1 MKVFIRGVFLLICVL
16 SLLGCSRKKNTF
28 LNRNWHAV
36 TAEYNTLYNGN
47 LALELGKQ
55 ELSDNY
61 FDNYWAILPVERMQL
76 SEDVMLP
83 GYTTNPNFERAEEKA
98 VKAIQRHSMLI
109 DGSEKNPQI
118 DEAYLLLGKAR
129 YYDQRFVPALE
140 AFNYIL
146 HKYPLSSTITEARI
160 WREKANIRLEFHEV
174 AIENLKEILE
184 QDELKEHDLSHAS
197 AMLAQAYIDLGQI
210 DSALVHIKTASEFT
224 DDNTEKGRY
233 LFIKGQLYDYLGKKD
248 SANLA
253 FDEVIDLNRRSP
265 RIYYINAHIA
275 KLNNLGLAGENQA
288 EVLEVLESLADD
300 RENRPFL
307 DKIYFQLGD
316 YHLREDS
323 TDLAIDYYNRSLR
336 QLSNDSYLNS
346 LNYQTLGN
354 IYFDAANY
362 QLAGTYYD
370 STLSRLSENSR
381 DYRLVRK
388 KRENLEDVIYYENI
402 AAENDSILHLVS
414 LSPEDRLAYFTSYT
428 DTLKDEARA
437 ALLDAANDQ
446 GNQPDGFFDAQ
457 RPGIPG
463 VPDPSNS
470 FYFYNPTTVAY
481 GKEEFFRL
489 WGNRELTDNWRYGGT
504 NNPLAPEGELILN
517 EELLFENNP
526 IYDPETYI
534 NQIPDD
540 PDDLA
545 DLAKDRNFAY
555 YQLGIIYGE
564 KFNRNDLAIDRL
576 EALLAYS
583 PEERLVLPAKYQLY
597 KLYQEEGV
605 TVRAESLKNDI
616 LHQYPDTRYAS
627 IIRDPSA
634 SLTDENSPESVYAE
648 VYGLFEAQKYEEV
661 IHQSTEAAS
670 LFTGEEIVP
679 KFELLKAM
687 ALGRLMGF
695 EEYKEA
701 LSYVALN
708 YPQSEEGKRAQLLYN
723 TALPELA
730 DKSFL
735 QDSIG
740 DTYKLIFPVRRAE
753 ASRLQTLQEE
763 IGELVKTT
771 ENSGLDFSSDIYD
784 PQEVFVVVHGFQSR
798 EMASRFAEQLPQE
811 EGQEIPFF
819 TISSPNYRVV
829 QIHKNKE
836 AYLNSFNQLPVE

>member
-1 MKVFIRGVFLLICVL
+1 MKVFIKGVFLLICVL

-109 DGSEKNPQI
+109 AGSEKNPQI

-146 HKYPLSSTITEARI
+146 HKYPLSNTITEARI

-184 QDELKEHDLSHAS
+184 QEELKEQDLSHAS
-197 AMLAQAYIDLGQI
+197 AMLAQAYIELGQV
-210 DSALVHIKTASEFT
+210 DSALGHIKTASEYT
-224 DDNTEKGRY
+224 DDNSEKGRY

-253 FDEVIDLNRRSP
+253 FDEVIDLHRRSP

-275 KLNNLGLAGENQA
+275 KLNNLDFEGENKA
-288 EVLEVLESLADD
+288 ATLEVLEDLAEE

-316 YHLREDS
+316 YHLRADS
-323 TDLAIDYYNRSLR
+323 TELAIDYYNRSLR
-336 QLSNDSYLNS
+336 QLSDDTYLKS

-362 QLAGTYYD
+362 QLAGAYYD
-370 STLSRLSENSR
+370 STLSKLAENSR
-381 DYRLVRK
+381 EYRLVRK
-388 KRENLEDVIYYENI
+388 KKENLEDVIYYETI
-402 AAENDSILHLVS
+402 AAENDSILQLVS
-414 LSPEDRLAYFTSYT
+414 LSDEERLTYFTSYT
-428 DTLKDEARA
+428 NTLKEKARA
-437 ALLDAANDQ
+437 AMLEAAREPAT
-446 GNQPDGFFDAQ
+446 QPQGFFDSQ
-457 RPGIPG
+457 RQGVPGI
-463 VPDPSNS
+463 PDPSNA

-489 WGNRELTDNWRYGGT
+489 WGNRELSDNWRYGGT
-504 NNPLAPEGELILN
+504 RNPLADNGEILLN
-517 EELLFENNP
+517 EDLLFENNP
-526 IYDPETYI
+526 LFDPQTYI

-540 PDDLA
+540 PELLA
-545 DLAKDRNFAY
+545 TYAKDRDFAY
-555 YQLGIIYGE
+555 YQLGLIYGE
-564 KFNRNDLAIDRL
+564 KFNRNDLAIERL
-576 EALLAYS
+576 EALLEYE

-597 KLYQEEGV
+597 KLYQEEGIA
-605 TVRAESLKNDI
+605 VRAESLKNDI

-627 IIRDPSA
+627 ILRDPGA
-634 SLTDENSPESVYAE
+634 SLQDENSPESVYAE
-648 VYGLFEAQKYEEV
+648 VYELFVEQKYEEV
-661 IHQSTEAAS
+661 IHQSTEAVT
-670 LFTGEEIVP
+670 LFTGEAIVP

-701 LSYVALN
+701 LNYVALN
-708 YPQSEEGKRAQLLYN
+708 YPQSEEGERAQQLFD

-730 DKSFL
+730 DKSFQ
-735 QDSIG
+735 QDSIT
-740 DTYKLIFPVRRAE
+740 DTYKLVFPVRRAE
-753 ASRLQTLQEE
+753 ASTLQTLQKE
-763 IGELVKTT
+763 IGELVKES
-771 ENSGLDFSSDIYD
+771 ENSQLEMSSDIYD
-784 PQEVFVVVHGFQSR
+784 PQEIFVVVHGFQSQ
-798 EMASRFAEQLPQE
+798 EMAAQFAEKLPEE

-819 TISSPNYRVV
+819 TISSANYRVV

-836 AYLNSFNQLPVE
+836 SYLNTLNQTPQ

>member
-1 MKVFIRGVFLLICVL
+1 MKVFIKGVFLLICVL

-109 DGSEKNPQI
+109 AGSEKNPQI

-146 HKYPLSSTITEARI
+146 HKYPLSNTITEARI

-184 QDELKEHDLSHAS
+184 QEELKEQDLSHAS
-197 AMLAQAYIDLGQI
+197 AMLAQAYIELGQV
-210 DSALVHIKTASEFT
+210 DSALGHIKTASEYT
-224 DDNTEKGRY
+224 DDNSEKGRY

-253 FDEVIDLNRRSP
+253 FDEVIDLHRRSP

-275 KLNNLGLAGENQA
+275 KLNNLDFEGENKA
-288 EVLEVLESLADD
+288 ATLEVLEDLAEE

-316 YHLREDS
+316 YHLRADS
-323 TDLAIDYYNRSLR
+323 TELAIDYYNRSLR
-336 QLSNDSYLNS
+336 QLSDDTYLKS

-362 QLAGTYYD
+362 QLAGAYYD
-370 STLSRLSENSR
+370 STLSKLAENSR

-388 KRENLEDVIYYENI
+388 KKENLEDVIYYETI
-402 AAENDSILHLVS
+402 AAENDSILQLVS
-414 LSPEDRLAYFTSYT
+414 LSDEERLTYFTSYT
-428 DTLKDEARA
+428 NTLKEEARA
-437 ALLDAANDQ
+437 AMLEAAREPAT
-446 GNQPDGFFDAQ
+446 QPQGFFDSQ
-457 RPGIPG
+457 RQGVPGI
-463 VPDPSNS
+463 PDPSNA

-489 WGNRELTDNWRYGGT
+489 WGNRELSDNWRYGGT
-504 NNPLAPEGELILN
+504 RNPLADNGEILLN
-517 EELLFENNP
+517 EDLLFENNP
-526 IYDPETYI
+526 LFDPQTYI

-540 PDDLA
+540 PELLA
-545 DLAKDRNFAY
+545 TYAKDRDFAY
-555 YQLGIIYGE
+555 YQLGLIYGE
-564 KFNRNDLAIDRL
+564 KFNRNDLAIERL
-576 EALLAYS
+576 EALLEYE

-597 KLYQEEGV
+597 KLYQEEGIA
-605 TVRAESLKNDI
+605 VRAESLKNDI

-627 IIRDPSA
+627 ILRDPGA
-634 SLTDENSPESVYAE
+634 SLQDENSPESVYAE
-648 VYGLFEAQKYEEV
+648 VYELFVEQKYEEV
-661 IHQSTEAAS
+661 IHQSTEAVT
-670 LFTGEEIVP
+670 LFTGEAIVP

-701 LSYVALN
+701 LNYVALN
-708 YPQSEEGKRAQLLYN
+708 YPQSQEGERAQHLFD

-730 DKSFL
+730 DKSFQ
-735 QDSIG
+735 QDSIT
-740 DTYKLIFPVRRAE
+740 DTYKLVFPVRRAE
-753 ASRLQTLQEE
+753 ASTLQTLQKE
-763 IGELVKTT
+763 IGELVKES
-771 ENSGLDFSSDIYD
+771 ENSQLEMSSDIYD
-784 PQEVFVVVHGFQSR
+784 PQEIFVVVHGFQSH
-798 EMASRFAEQLPQE
+798 EMAAQFAEKLPEE

-819 TISSPNYRVV
+819 TISSANYRVV

-836 AYLNSFNQLPVE
+836 SYLNTLNQTPQ